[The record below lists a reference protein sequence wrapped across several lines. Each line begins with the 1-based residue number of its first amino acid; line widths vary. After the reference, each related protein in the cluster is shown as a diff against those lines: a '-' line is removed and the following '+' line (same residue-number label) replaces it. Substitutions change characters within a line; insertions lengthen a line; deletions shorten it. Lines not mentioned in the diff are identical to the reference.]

1 MIKKTDS
8 MQSFEW
14 TQIRMNQAE
23 AIAWAI
29 SDAAEFQSE
38 NGARIENGIG
48 EALDGLADY
57 IKSINKSFSESLDE
71 AIKSGLFI
79 EDDESE
85 PEEQTK

>member
-23 AIAWAI
+23 AIAWAL

-38 NGARIENGIG
+38 NGSRTENGIG

-57 IKSINKSFSESLDE
+57 IKSINKSYSETLE
-71 AIKSGLFI
+71 NAIKSGLFSE
-79 EDDESE
+79 EDEKDSVD
-85 PEEQTK
+85 QTK